1 MALAIVA
8 PNKTD
13 NELNSWRNIF
23 QELAPEIDLQV
34 YPEIKDKAL
43 VEVVVLWQHPKNI
56 LKTFPNLKL
65 ICSMGSGVDHI
76 MADYIPKGVPI
87 TRIVDPRLTF
97 SMTNYVVMGIL
108 NFHRQINRYIV
119 NKRLKKW
126 DMTQPEIPIS
136 VGVMGV
142 GELGGDVLDKVHG
155 LGIPCFGYG
164 NSPKTSFRHPY
175 YYGPQLQEFLD
186 KINVVVCLLPLTP
199 KTEGFLNDDLFNKFK
214 PGTYLI
220 NVARGKHL
228 VEEDLIPAIESGQ
241 VSGALLDVFSKEPL
255 PETHPFWSKDE
266 IMVTPHIASITN
278 YRAAAPQIIA
288 NYKNAMENRP
298 LINEVS
304 TVQGY

>member
-1 MALAIVA
+1 M
-8 PNKTD
+8 
-13 NELNSWRNIF
+13 E
-23 QELAPEIDLQV
+23 
-34 YPEIKDKAL
+34 
-43 VEVVVLWQHPKNI
+43 
-56 LKTFPNLKL
+56 
-65 ICSMGSGVDHI
+65 
-76 MADYIPKGVPI
+76 
-87 TRIVDPRLTF
+87 
-97 SMTNYVVMGIL
+97 
-108 NFHRQINRYIV
+108 
-119 NKRLKKW
+119 
-126 DMTQPEIPIS
+126 
-136 VGVMGV
+136 
-142 GELGGDVLDKVHG
+142 
-155 LGIPCFGYG
+155 
-164 NSPKTSFRHPY
+164 Y

-186 KINVVVCLLPLTP
+186 KINAVVCLLPLTP

-288 NYKNAMENRP
+288 NYKNAMEKRP